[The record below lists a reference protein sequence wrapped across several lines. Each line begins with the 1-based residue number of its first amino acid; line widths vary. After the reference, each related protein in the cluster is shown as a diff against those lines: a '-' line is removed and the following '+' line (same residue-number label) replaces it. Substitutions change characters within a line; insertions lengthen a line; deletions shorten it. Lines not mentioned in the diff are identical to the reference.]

1 MSGHSKWS
9 TIKRKKGANDAK
21 RGKLFAKLIKAI
33 EVAAKN
39 GGTDPSSNAAL
50 YQAISKAKS
59 NSVPNDNIER
69 ALKRI
74 DGDSDVGEIFELT
87 YEGYGPHGVAI
98 LINCLTDNKNR
109 TSSDVRA
116 ALTKNN
122 GSMGNPGSVAYLF
135 ELKAIFQFEEYD
147 DALVELAE
155 KQKRKKDQATGLNMG
170 FGNATR
176 VVQNIGTI
184 MDLDYN
190 QINAEFTGDMIT
202 LNNQR
207 SDAYAN
213 LKRTYN
219 SLTPVYEPSMFALGL
234 DIAGAGASYMAT
246 PRDERK
252 FFKNYGAKSRA

>member
-1 MSGHSKWS
+1 MCGVNEAMAAVKIVGAVAGHQEK
-9 TIKRKKGANDAK
+9 KRQARENAWANTRARMTADA
-21 RGKLFAKLIKAI
+21 
-33 EVAAKN
+33 
-39 GGTDPSSNAAL
+39 
-50 YQAISKAKS
+50 
-59 NSVPNDNIER
+59 
-69 ALKRI
+69 
-74 DGDSDVGEIFELT
+74 
-87 YEGYGPHGVAI
+87 
-98 LINCLTDNKNR
+98 
-109 TSSDVRA
+109 
-116 ALTKNN
+116 
-122 GSMGNPGSVAYLF
+122 AYLADLGKI
-135 ELKAIFQFEEYD
+135 ETERGMAAREKYIAEMT
-147 DALVELAE
+147 E

-252 FFKNYGAKSRA
+252 FFKNYGAKSKA